1 MTRRY
6 AKISMVL
13 VLAAFALL
21 VCFNKLSDYGSN
33 FAFVQHVLQM
43 DKTFPGNSAM
53 YCSVS
58 TPWLWHAAYALIIA
72 GEGLCGLLLLLGALA
87 LWRARKAL
95 GAAFDAA
102 KALAIAGATRG
113 FLVWFLG
120 FMVLGGEWFLMWQ
133 SSTWNG
139 QDAAFRFYATLLG
152 VLTFLNQSDANPDN
166 TLGHEKRQPHC

>member
-1 MTRRY
+1 M
-6 AKISMVL
+6 
-13 VLAAFALL
+13 
-21 VCFNKLSDYGSN
+21 
-33 FAFVQHVLQM
+33 
-43 DKTFPGNSAM
+43 
-53 YCSVS
+53 S

-87 LWRARKAL
+87 LWRVRKAS

-102 KALAIAGATRG
+102 KSLAIVGATLG

-120 FMVLGGEWFLMWQ
+120 FMVVGGEWFLMWQ

-152 VLTFLNQSDANPDN
+152 VLIFLNQSDADVGNSA
-166 TLGHEKRQPHC
+166 LSKIQPQGCGCIFDSYCCLLDQHLKQIPRIYWAVASFISVS